1 MTDKQNLQD
10 ASAQALI
17 KMIDITVQNMSDV
30 IAFSKQQIPE
40 VIHQLLVWNL
50 IESLTWFCVALLS
63 IYPVCRFLRN
73 QATRKLLF
81 KGLGDY
87 KVTLVY
93 DRYGQVHPGV
103 VVYVLICS
111 VYAIFLLSVLTDLT
125 WLKIWI
131 APKLYLLEYGAKLIS
146 K

>member
-40 VIHQLLVWNL
+40 VIHQLLMWNL

-63 IYPVCRFLRN
+63 TYPVCRFLRN
-73 QATRKLLF
+73 QATRKPLNNSF
-81 KGLGDY
+81 RDY
-87 KVTLVY
+87 KVTMVY
-93 DRYGQVHPGV
+93 DSSGRQHAGVIVYILLCLAYGVF
-103 VVYVLICS
+103 S
-111 VYAIFLLSVLTDLT
+111 LSALTDLT